1 MEQRP
6 HIPFGAMPL
15 LPLCA
20 SFAAGIMLGDLT
32 ASLWC
37 AALCAVAA
45 AVVALTRRYLYAAW
59 IAAMALGAADIL
71 VLSPQ
76 DENIA
81 SAENTV
87 VYQAR
92 ILDAREHESSQSAT
106 VELLQA
112 GADTATL
119 ADCRP
124 VKVQI
129 IVPSF
134 AHRLQP
140 GNDMIFRSDIE
151 PVTVMTDLP
160 DENDPAIFLLQRRIH
175 HRAFV
180 AGDDLLRLKPTPG
193 IMAALTRFRATLTDR
208 LYASRLS
215 TQAKEFANTIL
226 TGDAG
231 DIDPSARQRFSASGL
246 SHILALSGLH
256 VGLIAMLIS
265 LALWPVR
272 IAGYSRSVT
281 VAVILLLWLYAA
293 VTGFGPSVTRA
304 VIMTTIYLTGN
315 LLQRRTLPLNS
326 LCAAALLILL
336 FDPASLYTIGFQ
348 LSFAAV
354 LTITLFADRL
364 NPVSRRHTILYY
376 LISYLSL
383 SVSAILG
390 TGLIAAI
397 YFHTMPLYF
406 IFANIAAAILLPPL
420 LGAIVIL
427 TLCEFAGFDPGWL
440 CDIINMLYGWLDTTA
455 GFFASLPGATLRR
468 IYLPAWSVALYAII
482 LAMLFLWLDR
492 RRRIFGYLFATAAVA
507 ATVIIVLLPSPERH
521 PALYFARTTY
531 HTDIVID
538 DGGVTLDVITTRP
551 TEPGASKERA
561 EMRYADYMGRRA
573 VDSVRMITETDS
585 RGNHYR
591 KESNVIRF
599 GDKTITVLSGDSY
612 GSISKCDY
620 ALICRGFT
628 DDIEAAVEAV
638 NPDTIILA
646 YDLHP
651 RRAQRYAMH
660 CRAIGKGCIVMR
672 ERPFSLTLKS
682 D

>member
-1 MEQRP
+1 
-6 HIPFGAMPL
+6 MPL

-20 SFAAGIMLGDLT
+20 AFAAGIMLGDLT
-32 ASLWC
+32 AGLWP
-37 AALCAVAA
+37 AAAAAVAA
-45 AVVALTRRYLYAAW
+45 AAAAIARRYLYAAW

-76 DENIA
+76 DEDIA
-81 SAENTV
+81 STGNTAL
-87 VYQAR
+87 YRAR
-92 ILDAREHESSQSAT
+92 ILEAREHESSQSAT

-112 GADTATL
+112 GADSAALT
-119 ADCRP
+119 DCRP

-134 AHRLQP
+134 ARQLQP
-140 GNDMIFRSDIE
+140 GYDITFRCDIE

-160 DENDPAIFLLQRRIH
+160 DETDPAMFLLQKRIR

-180 AGDDLLRLKPTPG
+180 AGDDLLDLSPAPG

-208 LYASRLS
+208 IYASRLS

-226 TGDAG
+226 TGDAA
-231 DIDPSARQRFSASGL
+231 DLDPSARERFSASGL

-265 LALWPVR
+265 LALWPVK
-272 IAGYSRSVT
+272 IAGYRRSVT
-281 VAVILLLWLYAA
+281 VAVIVLLWLYAA

-304 VIMTTIYLTGN
+304 VIMATIYLTGN

-336 FDPASLYTIGFQ
+336 FDPAALYTIGFQ

-354 LTITLFADRL
+354 LAIILFADRL

-376 LISYLSL
+376 LASYISL

-397 YFHTMPLYF
+397 YFHTMPLCF

-420 LGAIVIL
+420 LGAIVLL
-427 TLCEFAGFDPGWL
+427 TLCESAGFDPAWL
-440 CDIINMLYGWLDTTA
+440 CDIINLLYGWLDTAA

-468 IYLPAWSVALYAII
+468 IYLPAWSVALYALI
-482 LAMLFLWLDR
+482 LAMLYLWLDR
-492 RRRIFGYLFATAAVA
+492 RRRIFGCLFAAAA
-507 ATVIIVLLPSPERH
+507 AASTLIIVLLPSPERH
-521 PALYFARTTY
+521 PSLYIARTTY

-538 DGGVTLDVITTRP
+538 DGGGTLDIITTRP

-561 EMRYADYMGRRA
+561 EMRYADYMGRRGA
-573 VDSVRMITETDS
+573 DSVKMITEVYS

-591 KESNVIRF
+591 KEGNVIRF
-599 GDKTITVLSGDSY
+599 GNKTIAVLSSDSY
-612 GSISKCDY
+612 GYIGKCDY
-620 ALICRGFT
+620 MLICRGFT
-628 DDIEAAVEAV
+628 NKIEAALEAV

-651 RRAQRYAMH
+651 RRAQRYAER
-660 CRAIGKGCIVMR
+660 CRAIRKGCIVMR
-672 ERPFSLTLKS
+672 ERPFSLTSES